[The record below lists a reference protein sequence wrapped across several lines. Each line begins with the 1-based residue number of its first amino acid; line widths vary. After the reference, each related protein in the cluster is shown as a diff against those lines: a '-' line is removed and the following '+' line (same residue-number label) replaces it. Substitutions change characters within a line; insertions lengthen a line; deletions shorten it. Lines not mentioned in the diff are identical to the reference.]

1 MPFLAKWYDFRDLGN
16 TVQALIDQFDDWGA
30 PDWVPYV
37 VVSAIGVVGILLWI
51 LVSQLAFIWVER
63 RVIGLMHNRIG
74 PNRVGPMGLLQGI
87 ADAIKLLLKEAIT
100 ARETDRILF
109 WIAPIA
115 IFVPA
120 IVGFAVIPFGE
131 RMVLADLN
139 VGVLFFVAIGST
151 NTVAVFAAGW
161 ASNNKYALIGAMRQI
176 AMLISY
182 ELVQVFAILAVVIMV
197 GSMRMSSLVDWQKD
211 NDVWMFAIQPLAFVA
226 FIIAGLV
233 EVNRSPADESE
244 AESEIVA
251 GYHTEY
257 SGIKFGFFYA
267 AEYFA
272 TFALCGVMVT
282 LFFGGWTLW
291 GAEEWIPGW
300 LIFITKIYATFFLFI
315 WARGTLP
322 RLRIDQLVGFSWK
335 FLLELMFV
343 HILVVGGQ
351 TLIWREQDYSA
362 GTVLPIFAAINWALA
377 IVLVIL
383 WARMLGAGGPGVSGK
398 PAVLTSEVGGL
409 YWEGAAPQA
418 GTAGT
423 DRSATAE
430 GGPN

>member
-1 MPFLAKWYDFRDLGN
+1 MPFLAEWYDFRDFGN
-16 TVQALIDQFDDWGA
+16 AIQALIDQFNDWGA

-37 VVSAIGVVGILLWI
+37 IVSIIGVVGILLWVV
-51 LVSQLAFIWVER
+51 LSQIVFIWIER
-63 RVIGLMHNRIG
+63 RLIGLIHNRIG
-74 PNRVGPMGLLQGI
+74 PNRVGPMGLMQGI
-87 ADAIKLLLKEAIT
+87 ADAIKLLLKEAVT
-100 ARETDRILF
+100 ARNTDRILF
-109 WIAPIA
+109 WIAPIV

-120 IVGFAVIPFGE
+120 IVGFAIIPFGE
-131 RMVLADLN
+131 KMVLSDVN

-161 ASNNKYALIGAMRQI
+161 ASNNKYSLIGAMRQI

-182 ELVQVFAILAVVIMV
+182 ELVQVFAILGVVIMV
-197 GSMRMSSLVDWQKD
+197 GSMRMADLIAWQQD
-211 NDVWMFAIQPLAFVA
+211 NDVWMFAIQPLALAA

-233 EVNRSPADESE
+233 EVNRSPADISE

-300 LIFITKIYATFFLFI
+300 LIFITKIYATFFIFI

-351 TLIWREQDYSA
+351 TLIWREQDYA
-362 GTVLPIFAAINWALA
+362 PETVLPIFAAINWALA
-377 IVLVIL
+377 IALVVIWSRL
-383 WARMLGAGGPGVSGK
+383 LGAGGPTVSGK
-398 PAVLTSEVGGL
+398 PAVLTGEIGGV
-409 YWEGAAPQA
+409 YWEGAGAPAAQTAPA
-418 GTAGT
+418 GSGQ
-423 DRSATAE
+423 R
-430 GGPN
+430 

>member
-1 MPFLAKWYDFRDLGN
+1 MIPQLAEWYDFRDIGN
-16 TVQALIDQFDDWGA
+16 AIDGLVDELADWGA

-37 VVSAIGVVGILLWI
+37 VVSLIAIVGILLWI
-51 LVSQLAFIWVER
+51 LVSQLFFIWLER

-74 PNRVGPMGLLQGI
+74 PNRVGPMGMLQGV

-100 ARETDRILF
+100 ARETDKLLF
-109 WIAPIA
+109 WVAPIA

-120 IVGFAVIPFGE
+120 MVGFAVIPFGE
-131 RMVLADLN
+131 KMVLSDLN
-139 VGVLFFVAIGST
+139 VGILFFVAIGST

-182 ELVQVFAILAVVIMV
+182 ELVQVFAILGVVILV
-197 GSMRMSSLVDWQKD
+197 GSMRMGDIVAWQAD
-211 NDVWMFAIQPLAFVA
+211 NDVWMFAIQPLALAA

-282 LFFGGWTLW
+282 LFLGGWTLW

-300 LIFITKIYATFFLFI
+300 LIFLSKLYLTFFLFI

-343 HILVVGGQ
+343 HILVVGGE
-351 TLIWREQDYSA
+351 TLIWREQDYA
-362 GTVLPIFAAINWALA
+362 PETVLPIFAVVNWALA
-377 IVLVIL
+377 FVLVIL
-383 WARMLGAGGPGVSGK
+383 WARLLGHSAQKSGGK
-398 PAVLTSEVGGL
+398 PATLTKEIGGV
-409 YWEGAAPQA
+409 YYEGVTGA
-418 GTAGT
+418 G
-423 DRSATAE
+423 S
-430 GGPN
+430 

>member
-1 MPFLAKWYDFRDLGN
+1 MPFLAEWYDFRDLGN
-16 TVQALIDQFDDWGA
+16 TIQAFVDQMNDWGA

-37 VVSAIGVVGILLWI
+37 VVSLIGVVGILLWVV
-51 LVSQLAFIWVER
+51 LSQIMFIWIER
-63 RVIGLMHNRIG
+63 RLVGLIHNRIG
-74 PNRVGPMGLLQGI
+74 PNRVGPMGLLQGV
-87 ADAIKLLLKEAIT
+87 ADAIKLLLKEAVT
-100 ARETDRILF
+100 ARETDKILF
-109 WIAPIA
+109 WVAPIA

-120 IVGFAVIPFGE
+120 MVGFAVIPFGE
-131 RMVLADLN
+131 KMVLSDVN

-182 ELVQVFAILAVVIMV
+182 ELVQVFAILGVVILV
-197 GSMRMSSLVDWQKD
+197 GSMRMSDLVRWQAD
-211 NDVWMFAIQPLAFVA
+211 NDVWMFAIQPLALVA

-300 LIFITKIYATFFLFI
+300 LIFLTKLYLTFFLFI

-335 FLLELMFV
+335 FMLELMFI

-351 TLIWREQDYSA
+351 TLVWREQDYA
-362 GTVLPIFAAINWALA
+362 PETVLPIFAAINWVLA
-377 IVLVIL
+377 IGLVLL
-383 WARMLGAGGPGVSGK
+383 WARLLGGGRQPGAGK
-398 PAVLTSEVGGL
+398 HAVLTNEIGGI
-409 YWEGAAPQA
+409 YWEGGAVQP
-418 GTAGT
+418 G
-423 DRSATAE
+423 SATAARSAPA
-430 GGPN
+430 GSGQA

>member
-1 MPFLAKWYDFRDLGN
+1 MPLLNEWYDFRDLTN
-16 TVQALIDQFDDWGA
+16 AVDQLVDQFSDWGA

-37 VVSAIGVVGILLWI
+37 AVSVIAVVGILLWLLI
-51 LVSQLAFIWVER
+51 SQLAFIWIER

-74 PNRVGPMGLLQGI
+74 PNRVGPQGTLQGI

-100 ARETDRILF
+100 SRETDKILF
-109 WIAPIA
+109 WVAPVA

-120 IVGFAVIPFGE
+120 MVGFAVIPFGGK
-131 RMVLADLN
+131 MVLSDLN
-139 VGVLFFVAIGST
+139 VGILFFVAIGST

-182 ELVQVFAILAVVIMV
+182 ELVQVFAILGVVILA
-197 GSMRMSSLVDWQKD
+197 GSMRMQDIVRWQAD
-211 NDVWMFAIQPLAFVA
+211 NDVWMFAIQPLALVA

-272 TFALCGVMVT
+272 TFALCGVLVT
-282 LFFGGWTLW
+282 LFLGGWTLW

-300 LIFITKIYATFFLFI
+300 VIFLSKMYLTFFLFI

-343 HILVVGGQ
+343 HILVVGGE
-351 TLIWREQDYSA
+351 TLIWSEKSYDA
-362 GTVLPIFAAINWALA
+362 ATVLPIFAVVNWVLA
-377 IVLVIL
+377 IGLVLL
-383 WARMLGAGGPGVSGK
+383 WGRMLGQTPQKSGGKRATLTKEIGGV
-398 PAVLTSEVGGL
+398 
-409 YWEGAAPQA
+409 YYEGATSA
-418 GTAGT
+418 G
-423 DRSATAE
+423 
-430 GGPN
+430 P

>member
-1 MPFLAKWYDFRDLGN
+1 MPLLNEWYDFRDLTN
-16 TVQALIDQFDDWGA
+16 AVDQAVDQLIDWGA
-30 PDWVPYV
+30 PDWVTYV
-37 VVSAIGVVGILLWI
+37 GVSLVAVVGILLWLLI
-51 LVSQLAFIWVER
+51 SQLVFIWIER

-74 PNRVGPMGLLQGI
+74 PNRVGPMGLLQGV

-100 ARETDRILF
+100 ARATDKLLF
-109 WIAPIA
+109 WVAPIA

-120 IVGFAVIPFGE
+120 MVGFAVIPFGGG
-131 RMVLADLN
+131 MVLSDLN

-182 ELVQVFAILAVVIMV
+182 ELVQVFAVLGVVILT
-197 GSMRMSSLVDWQKD
+197 GSMRMRDIVAWQAD
-211 NDVWMFAIQPLAFVA
+211 NDVWMFAIQPLALVA

-272 TFALCGVMVT
+272 TFALCGVLVT
-282 LFFGGWTLW
+282 LFLGGWTLW

-300 LIFITKIYATFFLFI
+300 LIFLTKLYLTFFIFI

-343 HILVVGGQ
+343 HILVVGGE
-351 TLIWREQDYSA
+351 TLIWREQDYSPE
-362 GTVLPIFAAINWALA
+362 TVLPIFAAVNWALA
-377 IVLVIL
+377 IGLVFL
-383 WARMLGAGGPGVSGK
+383 WARLLGH
-398 PAVLTSEVGGL
+398 TSEKSGGKRATL
-409 YWEGAAPQA
+409 TKEIGGVYYEGATSA
-418 GTAGT
+418 G
-423 DRSATAE
+423 
-430 GGPN
+430 P

>member
-1 MPFLAKWYDFRDLGN
+1 MIPLLAEWYDFRDIGN
-16 TVQALIDQFDDWGA
+16 AIDALVEELSGA

-37 VVSAIGVVGILLWI
+37 LVSLIAVVGILLWI
-51 LVSQLAFIWVER
+51 LVSQLLFIWIER

-74 PNRVGPMGLLQGI
+74 PNRVGPMGMLQGV

-100 ARETDRILF
+100 ARETDKLLF
-109 WIAPIA
+109 WVAPIA

-120 IVGFAVIPFGE
+120 MVGFAVIPFGDK
-131 RMVLADLN
+131 MVLSDLN
-139 VGVLFFVAIGST
+139 VGILFFVAIGST

-182 ELVQVFAILAVVIMV
+182 ELVQVFAILGVVILV
-197 GSMRMSSLVDWQKD
+197 GSMRMSDLVAWQAD
-211 NDVWMFAIQPLAFVA
+211 NDVWMFAIQPLALVA

-282 LFFGGWTLW
+282 LFLGGWTLW

-300 LIFITKIYATFFLFI
+300 VIFLGKLYLTFFLFI

-343 HILVVGGQ
+343 HILVVGGE
-351 TLIWREQDYSA
+351 TLIWREQDYA
-362 GTVLPIFAAINWALA
+362 PETVLPIFAVVNWALA

-383 WARMLGAGGPGVSGK
+383 WARLLGHSAQRSGGK
-398 PAVLTSEVGGL
+398 PATLTQEIGGV
-409 YWEGAAPQA
+409 YYEGAT
-418 GTAGT
+418 G
-423 DRSATAE
+423 S
-430 GGPN
+430 